1 MFDNARPLHPD
12 PHNKPEPPPPAETGG
27 HPQIHVVPGRP
38 ETEDVFYAPPPLRT
52 WPEGFQRAGAD
63 PAGGPEPTWSAGA
76 GSLTPA
82 VGHVPPPTPANGTP
96 LPPTAMSAP
105 TAVPAPPHVVPGVNG
120 HVNGAARPAG
130 SRDGM
135 FTVPPTASVSA
146 NGVGTV
152 SRRPSAAPAP
162 AGTGPHTPITAAPKP
177 PRNPSGEPVVDPAV
191 VRILKDRAA
200 EQLHEF
206 DKSAPG
212 MTTGDREQRGR
223 AIVAQVVAEWAD
235 ITARE
240 RGISTTPAED
250 RAMARAVWDWLFRAG
265 PLEPYL
271 TDPAVEN
278 ILVNGYDTV
287 WVDYADRPRVQVP
300 PLTASDDELR
310 ELLRDL
316 ARRHGSGE
324 RTLSTAQP
332 TLALRLPDGS
342 RLQAITEVT
351 PHTYVTIRRHRV
363 RDVRLAELIGLG
375 TLDRTLAAFLGS
387 LVRAKKNLIICG
399 TQGVGKTSLLRAL
412 SHEIPRDERIGTFE
426 TELELFLHEL
436 GHLRQVVAIEA
447 REGNGERGVDGKSA
461 GELTIGELIPS
472 ALRMSLSRMIV
483 GEVRSSEIVP
493 MLRVMTN
500 GEGGSMCTLHVREPD
515 MIFDRIAELCLEYG
529 AHMSPE
535 LAYRLASNAVDYV
548 VFVRMIDETA
558 IGGKRHR
565 FVSHV
570 LEVTGMGEHRRPA
583 VNTIF
588 APTADDP
595 RATARMYPSDMP
607 DLIRAGFSPHL
618 LDEPHGWRPLRL
630 KLHQAG

>member
-12 PHNKPEPPPPAETGG
+12 PHNKPEPEPPAETGYRP
-27 HPQIHVVPGRP
+27 HMHVVPGLP
-38 ETEDVFYAPPPLRT
+38 EAEDVLYAPPAPPLRT
-52 WPEGFQRAGAD
+52 WPEGFQRSA
-63 PAGGPEPTWSAGA
+63 PAGPDAASGAWSAGA

-82 VGHVPPPTPANGTP
+82 VGHTPPPTPANGSP
-96 LPPTAMSAP
+96 VPPAA
-105 TAVPAPPHVVPGVNG
+105 AHANG
-120 HVNGAARPAG
+120 LLNGASRHAG

-152 SRRPSAAPAP
+152 SRRPSP
-162 AGTGPHTPITAAPKP
+162 AGQAPVTTTTTKP

-206 DKSAPG
+206 DKMSPG
-212 MTTGDREQRGR
+212 LTHEDREQRGR

-300 PLTASDDELR
+300 PLTASDEELR

-363 RDVRLAELIGLG
+363 RDVRLADLIGLG

-447 REGNGERGVDGKSA
+447 REGNGERGIDGKSA

-588 APTADDP
+588 APTGDDP
-595 RATARMYPSDMP
+595 RGMARMYPSDMP

-618 LDEPHGWRPLRL
+618 LDEPHGWRPLQL

>member
-12 PHNKPEPPPPAETGG
+12 PHNKPEPEPPADPGYRP
-27 HPQIHVVPGRP
+27 HMHVVPGLP
-38 ETEDVFYAPPPLRT
+38 EAEDVVYAPPPPQQPPPLRT
-52 WPEGFQRAGAD
+52 WPEGFQRDAPAD
-63 PAGGPEPTWSAGA
+63 PNPERSQTWSAGA

-82 VGHVPPPTPANGTP
+82 VGHTPPPTPANGSPIGTVDP
-96 LPPTAMSAP
+96 AGLP
-105 TAVPAPPHVVPGVNG
+105 GNG
-120 HVNGAARPAG
+120 RANGARHPGAPG
-130 SRDGM
+130 GM
-135 FTVPPTASVSA
+135 FTVPPTASVA
-146 NGVGTV
+146 AAGVGTV
-152 SRRPSAAPAP
+152 SRRPAPQAPAAPAHQTPAAPAP
-162 AGTGPHTPITAAPKP
+162 SAR
-177 PRNPSGEPVVDPAV
+177 PRNPSGEPVVDPAI

-206 DKSAPG
+206 DKMSPG
-212 MTTGDREQRGR
+212 MTNADREQRGR

-300 PLTASDDELR
+300 PLTSSDEELR

-324 RTLSTAQP
+324 RTLSTSQP

-412 SHEIPRDERIGTFE
+412 SHEIPRTSGSAPSRRNWSCSCTSWDIC
-426 TELELFLHEL
+426 
-436 GHLRQVVAIEA
+436 A
-447 REGNGERGVDGKSA
+447 RSWR
-461 GELTIGELIPS
+461 
-472 ALRMSLSRMIV
+472 SR
-483 GEVRSSEIVP
+483 P
-493 MLRVMTN
+493 
-500 GEGGSMCTLHVREPD
+500 
-515 MIFDRIAELCLEYG
+515 AK
-529 AHMSPE
+529 
-535 LAYRLASNAVDYV
+535 
-548 VFVRMIDETA
+548 ETA
-558 IGGKRHR
+558 SGARTA
-565 FVSHV
+565 S
-570 LEVTGMGEHRRPA
+570 RRA
-583 VNTIF
+583 N
-588 APTADDP
+588 
-595 RATARMYPSDMP
+595 
-607 DLIRAGFSPHL
+607 
-618 LDEPHGWRPLRL
+618 
-630 KLHQAG
+630 

>member
-12 PHNKPEPPPPAETGG
+12 PHNPPEPEQPPTNGYRA
-27 HPQIHVVPGRP
+27 QMHVVPGLP
-38 ETEDVFYAPPPLRT
+38 EAEDIVYAPPQPQSPPLRT
-52 WPEGFQRAGAD
+52 WPDGFQRDAGA
-63 PAGGPEPTWSAGA
+63 PNTGPGHANTWSADA

-82 VGHVPPPTPANGTP
+82 VERTPPPTPANGTP
-96 LPPTAMSAP
+96 I
-105 TAVPAPPHVVPGVNG
+105 VPDHTGRAH
-120 HVNGAARPAG
+120 GARHAG
-130 SRDGM
+130 TPDQM
-135 FTVPPTASVSA
+135 FTVPATASVSA
-146 NGVGTV
+146 GGVGTV
-152 SRRPSAAPAP
+152 SRRPGAQPPAATGIPAKSS
-162 AGTGPHTPITAAPKP
+162 TRH
-177 PRNPSGEPVVDPAV
+177 RNPSGEPVVDPAI

-206 DKSAPG
+206 DKTAPG
-212 MTTGDREQRGR
+212 LTNADREQRGR
-223 AIVAQVVAEWAD
+223 AIVSQVVAEWAD

-265 PLEPYL
+265 PLEQYL
-271 TDPAVEN
+271 ADPDVEN

-287 WVDYADRPRVQVP
+287 WVDYSDRPRVQVP
-300 PLTASDDELR
+300 PLTASDEELR

-324 RTLSTAQP
+324 RTLSTSQP

-447 REGNGERGVDGKSA
+447 REGNGEKGADGKSA

-558 IGGKRHR
+558 IGGRRHR

-570 LEVTGMGEHRRPA
+570 LEVTGMGEHMRPA
-583 VNTIF
+583 INTIF
-588 APTADDP
+588 APTHDDP
-595 RATARMYPSDMP
+595 RGVARMYPSDMP
-607 DLIRAGFSPHL
+607 DLMRAGFSPHL
-618 LDEPHGWRPLRL
+618 LDEPHGWRPLKL

>member
-12 PHNKPEPPPPAETGG
+12 PHNKPEPEPDPAAETGYRP
-27 HPQIHVVPGRP
+27 HMHVVPGLP
-38 ETEDVFYAPPPLRT
+38 EAEDVLYAPPTPPLRT
-52 WPEGFQRAGAD
+52 WPEGFQRSASAGPDA
-63 PAGGPEPTWSAGA
+63 PPPPTWSAGA

-82 VGHVPPPTPANGTP
+82 VGHTPPPTPANGTP
-96 LPPTAMSAP
+96 VSPAATAHP
-105 TAVPAPPHVVPGVNG
+105 NG
-120 HVNGAARPAG
+120 PLNGAVRHAG
-130 SRDGM
+130 GRDGM

-152 SRRPSAAPAP
+152 SRRPPPAGRAPAT
-162 AGTGPHTPITAAPKP
+162 TGPAKP
-177 PRNPSGEPVVDPAV
+177 PRNPSGEPVVDPAL

-206 DKSAPG
+206 DKMSPG
-212 MTTGDREQRGR
+212 LTNEDREQRGR

-300 PLTASDDELR
+300 PLTASDEELR

-363 RDVRLAELIGLG
+363 RDVRLADLIGLG

-447 REGNGERGVDGKSA
+447 REGNGERGIDGKSA

-588 APTADDP
+588 APTGDDP
-595 RATARMYPSDMP
+595 RGMARMYPSDMP

-618 LDEPHGWRPLRL
+618 LDEPHGWRPLQL
-630 KLHQAG
+630 KVNQVG

>member
-12 PHNKPEPPPPAETGG
+12 PHNKPEPEPEAPAEPGYRP
-27 HPQIHVVPGRP
+27 HMHVVPGIP
-38 ETEDVFYAPPPLRT
+38 EAEDVLYAPPAPPLRT
-52 WPEGFQRAGAD
+52 WPEGFQRSAPGDPDAG
-63 PAGGPEPTWSAGA
+63 PVPTWSAGA

-82 VGHVPPPTPANGTP
+82 VGHIPPPTPANGTP
-96 LPPTAMSAP
+96 VPPGAP
-105 TAVPAPPHVVPGVNG
+105 AHPHARM
-120 HVNGAARPAG
+120 NGAARHPDT
-130 SRDGM
+130 RDGM

-146 NGVGTV
+146 SGVGTV
-152 SRRPSAAPAP
+152 SRRPP
-162 AGTGPHTPITAAPKP
+162 AGAPSPTTGTVKP

-206 DKSAPG
+206 DKMSPG
-212 MTTGDREQRGR
+212 MTNGDREQRGR

-235 ITARE
+235 VTARE

-300 PLTASDDELR
+300 PLTSSDDELR

-447 REGNGERGVDGKSA
+447 REGNGERGIDGKSA

-588 APTADDP
+588 APTGDDP
-595 RATARMYPSDMP
+595 RGVARMYPSDMP

-618 LDEPHGWRPLRL
+618 LDEPHGWRPLQL
-630 KLHQAG
+630 KLHQVG